1 MMMLKKTLVLLA
13 VALASAACT
22 SEPETNKAKP
32 AEVITATP
40 APSATQVPTDT
51 PSPATTTAP
60 SPAASPAKPD
70 GKDNQQ

>member
-1 MMMLKKTLVLLA
+1 MMMLKKALVLLA

-40 APSATQVPTDT
+40 APSATQAPTAT
-51 PSPATTTAP
+51 PSPATTTP
-60 SPAASPAKPD
+60 SPASSPAKPD